1 MTKIFLVG
9 AGGFIGA
16 SFRYLLSGWVMRLFS
31 NPTFP
36 WGTLTVNVLG
46 CLVIGFLAG
55 IGESR
60 QVLSAETRAFLMIGV
75 LGGLTTFSSF
85 GYETFTLLRDGE
97 FLRSLGNV
105 LLHVTVALGSVWVG
119 FYISGLFGVKS

>member
-1 MTKIFLVG
+1 MIKVLLVG

-16 SFRYLLSGWVMRLFS
+16 SFRYLLSGWVMRWFS

-36 WGTLTVNVLG
+36 WGTLTVNILG
-46 CLVIGFLAG
+46 CLIIGFLAG

-85 GYETFTLLRDGE
+85 GYETFTLLRGGD
-97 FLRSLGNV
+97 FLRSFGNV
-105 LLHVTVALGSVWVG
+105 ALHLTVAMGAVWLGFSL
-119 FYISGLFGVKS
+119 SGLVGVKS